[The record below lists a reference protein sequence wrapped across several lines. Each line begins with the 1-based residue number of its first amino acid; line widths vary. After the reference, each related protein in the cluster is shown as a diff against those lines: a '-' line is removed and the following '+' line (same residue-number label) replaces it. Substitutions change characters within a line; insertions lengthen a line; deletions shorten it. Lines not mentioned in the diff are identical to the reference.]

1 MTSMQFAAN
10 INFRCKI
17 NKMFRDGCTKVEWE
31 KQLTGDEW
39 DIFGYKGKS
48 VIHDV
53 SKTRSLVTDA
63 KW

>member
-1 MTSMQFAAN
+1 
-10 INFRCKI
+10 
-17 NKMFRDGCTKVEWE
+17 MFRDGCTKVEWE